1 MNIVSMKQDPKE
13 AVEDSG
19 LATANPGEMP
29 LYPYGTR
36 LTLNDESLKALG
48 ISLPAVG
55 TVYTLMARVEVV
67 SARAEKVQDGEQ
79 EIGADLQITDMGLE
93 PEGSDPAAKLWPD
106 AG

>member
-1 MNIVSMKQDPKE
+1 MNLVSMRQSPEE
-13 AVEDSG
+13 ALEGTV
-19 LATANPGEMP
+19 APAVGEQP